1 MSHEPTYMPPLP
13 DYYEILQVHPK
24 ASQAVIKKAYRTL
37 LLEMGHHPDQG
48 GDPAVA
54 ALITE
59 AYQVLGD
66 PGRRAEYDEAYF
78 GGPQTA
84 PPPGGAQAGRAAP
97 AQPPRHAAAASSL
110 IVLCP
115 RCRTKNR
122 VRSQEVLDIAKCSKC
137 QQKLSTMP
145 GAGVEFL
152 ERVRGGLGRL
162 HATLREAAKKPPR
175 TGPGAR
181 RHPPRAIA
189 VGVPLF
195 LMAASG
201 VAIWWTLGGEHL
213 VADPVQTAERLHQQA
228 RHEEARR
235 ILREAIDFEPANTAL
250 HEKLGETCLKQKLY
264 PEAAQHFSQAALHN
278 PDNAHLRARLGRA
291 LYLQND
297 LDLAERAFK
306 MAVQKDA
313 SYAPALFD
321 LGNIHAKR
329 QRYGEAA
336 AYYEKALRY
345 EPGADLY
352 YNLGLVRK
360 QDARPDQAIKAF
372 KAALIQDPNHRAS
385 MVQLAELYNA
395 RGEFELA
402 AAQYLT
408 ASQLK
413 HQDVDL
419 HLKLATIYENTGKTN
434 LAIRE
439 WTTALA
445 QGKDNPMIVERARRA
460 LTKLGAAPA
469 S

>member
-1 MSHEPTYMPPLP
+1 MSQDTTTMPPLP

-54 ALITE
+54 AQLTE

-66 PGRRAEYDEAYF
+66 PTRRAEYDLFYF
-78 GGPQTA
+78 GAPAPAPGARGGPA
-84 PPPGGAQAGRAAP
+84 AAP
-97 AQPPRHAAAASSL
+97 RPATAGSSL
-110 IVLCP
+110 VVLCP

-137 QQKLSTMP
+137 GQKLSRLP
-145 GAGVEFL
+145 NPASELL
-152 ERVRGGLGRL
+152 ER
-162 HATLREAAKKPPR
+162 LRADWERAAAALRDTARARPPR
-175 TGPGAR
+175 GPGAR
-181 RHPPRAIA
+181 REPPKLVAI
-189 VGVPLF
+189 GVPLL

-201 VAIWWTLGGEHL
+201 AAFFWTLSGEQLMSDPIHT
-213 VADPVQTAERLHQQA
+213 ADQLQKEAKHD
-228 RHEEARR
+228 EARR
-235 ILREAIDFEPANTAL
+235 ILREALDHDPANPAL
-250 HEKLGETCLKQKLY
+250 HEKLGETCLKQELY
-264 PEAAQHFSQAALHN
+264 PEAALHFGQAAVYN
-278 PDNAHLRARLGRA
+278 PDNAHVQARQGRA
-291 LYLQND
+291 FYLMGD
-297 LDLAERAFK
+297 LDHAERAFK
-306 MAVQKDA
+306 RAVRIDP
-313 SYAPALFD
+313 SYTPALFD

-336 AYYEKALRY
+336 SYYERALRA
-345 EPGADLY
+345 EASADLY

-360 QDARPDQAIKAF
+360 QDARADQAIKAF
-372 KAALIQDPNHRAS
+372 KAALLQDPNHRAS

-395 RGEFELA
+395 RGQFELA

-419 HLKLATIYENTGKTN
+419 HLKLATLYETTGQTR

-439 WTTALA
+439 WSTCLA
-445 QGKDNPMIVERARRA
+445 QAKDNPVLVERARRA
-460 LTKLGAAPA
+460 LTKLGAPPA

>member
-1 MSHEPTYMPPLP
+1 MSQDTTTMPPLP
-13 DYYEILQVHPK
+13 DYYEILQVHPR

-54 ALITE
+54 AMITE

-66 PGRRAEYDEAYF
+66 AARRAEYDQTYF
-78 GGPQTA
+78 GA
-84 PPPGGAQAGRAAP
+84 PAAGAGGATGFEAAP
-97 AQPPRHAAAASSL
+97 NNGPSYGPRPAPFTNL

-137 QQKLSTMP
+137 GQKLSTMP
-145 GAGVEFL
+145 SAASEVM
-152 ERVRGGLGRL
+152 ERVREEWHKVVAEIRQ
-162 HATLREAAKKPPR
+162 AAKKRPKKGPDARKQPPKVV
-175 TGPGAR
+175 
-181 RHPPRAIA
+181 AI
-189 VGVPLF
+189 GLPLL

-201 VAIWWTLGGEHL
+201 AAILYTLTGQHL
-213 VADPVQTAERLHQQA
+213 VGDPIQTADKLQREGKQD
-228 RHEEARR
+228 EARR
-235 ILREAIDFEPANTAL
+235 MLREAIDHDPVNPAL

-264 PEAAQHFSQAALHN
+264 REAALHFGQAAVYN
-278 PDNAHLRARLGRA
+278 PDNAHVRARLGRA

-306 MAVQKDA
+306 SAVQKDP

-329 QRYGEAA
+329 QRYSEAA
-336 AYYEKALRY
+336 RYYEKALRH
-345 EPGADLY
+345 EPNADLY

-360 QDARPDQAIKAF
+360 QDGRSDLAIAAF
-372 KAALIQDPNHRAS
+372 KAGLIQDPNHRAS
-385 MVQLAELYNA
+385 MVQLAELYNN
-395 RGEFELA
+395 RGQFELA
-402 AAQYLT
+402 ASQYLT

-419 HLKLATIYENTGKTN
+419 HLKLATIYETTGQKG

-439 WTTALA
+439 WSTCLA
-445 QGKDNPMIVERARRA
+445 QAKDNPVIVERARRA
-460 LTKLGAAPA
+460 LTKLGAPA